1 MTPNISGSLL
11 LLPKPIDR
19 QSIVQAIEPRSSASS
34 SQAGIVAAEVI
45 ETALKGAA
53 IDEEDL
59 ASLTAGSATHQKQRQ
74 SARGKRD
81 YGIIGDG
88 GMYV

>member
-1 MTPNISGSLL
+1 MA
-11 LLPKPIDR
+11 D
-19 QSIVQAIEPRSSASS
+19 
-34 SQAGIVAAEVI
+34 VI
-45 ETALKGAA
+45 EAVLKGAA

-59 ASLTAGSATHQKQRQ
+59 ASLTRGSTRYLKQRQ
-74 SARGKRD
+74 SGRGKRD